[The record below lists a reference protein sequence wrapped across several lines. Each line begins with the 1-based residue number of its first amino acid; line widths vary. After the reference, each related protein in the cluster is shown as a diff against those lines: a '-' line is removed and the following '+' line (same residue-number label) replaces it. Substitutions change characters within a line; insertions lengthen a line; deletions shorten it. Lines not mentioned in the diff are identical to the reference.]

1 MDGSTAP
8 AKIRVLVVDD
18 EYSIADSLHEILR
31 RQGFDVAIAYSGRMA
46 VEAARLWKPDVL
58 LSDVVM
64 PEMNGVE
71 AAICIRAAHPQCR
84 VLLFSGHSLAGLA
97 TEDTLQ
103 ALNVSEVIPKPIRPS
118 ELIEKIR
125 SVVSPDVP
133 AAGLAS

>member
-1 MDGSTAP
+1 MESLALR
-8 AKIRVLVVDD
+8 KIKVLVVDD
-18 EYSIADSLHEILR
+18 EHSIADTLHEILR

-84 VLLFSGHSLAGLA
+84 ILLFSGHSVTAVA
-97 TEDTLQ
+97 TEAALL
-103 ALNVSEVIPKPIRPS
+103 ALNVSEVIPKPIHPTD
-118 ELIEKIR
+118 LIQKIR
-125 SVVSPDVP
+125 SVVSPDLP
-133 AAGLAS
+133 AAEIAS